1 MSFQA
6 GRMTKARQQAEA
18 RGRKAEEFA
27 AWFLR
32 LKGYS
37 ILEERYRSSYGEIDL
52 IARRGKLIAFIEVKS
67 RKTDRDARESVT
79 FRQRGRI
86 EKAAVDWLARHK
98 EMNASVR
105 FDVIAIVRGSL
116 PSHIKDAWRPEA

>member
-1 MSFQA
+1 
-6 GRMTKARQQAEA
+6 MTGARQQAEA
-18 RGRKAEEFA
+18 RGRKAEAFA

-37 ILEERYRSSYGEIDL
+37 ILEERYRSPYGEIDL
-52 IARRGKLIAFIEVKS
+52 VARKGKLIAFVEVKS

-79 FRQRGRI
+79 FRQRSRI
-86 EKAAVDWLARHK
+86 EKAALDWLARHK

-105 FDVIAIVRGSL
+105 FDVIAIVPGGL
-116 PSHIKDAWRPEA
+116 PSHIKDAWRPEG